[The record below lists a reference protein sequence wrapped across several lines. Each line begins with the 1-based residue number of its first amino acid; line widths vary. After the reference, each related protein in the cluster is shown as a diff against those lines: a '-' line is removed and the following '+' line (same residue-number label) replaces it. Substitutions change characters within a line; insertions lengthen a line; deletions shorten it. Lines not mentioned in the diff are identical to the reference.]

1 MMPCEDSATARAHI
15 RCNDVVGLLLSGVTV
30 KLRFLQFVS
39 GGGLV
44 QPERDGVMVRRCL
57 GQLVAGDGLK
67 TRCRQTRK
75 YIYLPILLK
84 I

>member
-39 GGGLV
+39 GGGGLV
-44 QPERDGVMVRRCL
+44 QPERDGVTV
-57 GQLVAGDGLK
+57 GW
-67 TRCRQTRK
+67 
-75 YIYLPILLK
+75 
-84 I
+84 